1 MKNKW
6 ISIVLLWPIL
16 ASHSYGQEVGC
27 EAAKARFLSFDAKCI
42 SRIASNNCVNLDI
55 TDSYDFEGKEFVFK
69 WDMGDG
75 TILEGLNIN
84 HCYNNPGLYV
94 AKLSLEDP
102 ITKAVIQ
109 EEAEID
115 VVIKGSFG
123 LTMNPLE
130 DVRTDI
136 EENASF
142 TLDYPDS
149 AYQIKYTY
157 WDFGD
162 GNFSCEGSP
171 NYSYSKT
178 GTYYRSLL
186 VRLES
191 SIDQVL
197 LCASDSVTVK
207 LADPTAGLLT
217 DAIAQIEIDSRF
229 LEDKPTYFLMKK
241 TGDTYKEVEGQD
253 ELTGNATYRIIT
265 YRGNLIYDSEDVI
278 VPDGA
283 DLKAVQTVISEKTMQ
298 LAEGSPSSLQAMF
311 FELDQ
316 NELSRKIKKIL
327 DDNVELLQNL
337 PMMDVEV
344 GVYTTSGGSY
354 NKGVALSIK
363 RAQLIKQYMVDEG
376 VKADRIKVS
385 SPQTARS
392 LINSCLTG
400 SNCDYV
406 DELLNRRADFKFKM
420 GR

>member
-1 MKNKW
+1 MNSRIK
-6 ISIVLLWPIL
+6 IALICGALW
-16 ASHSYGQEVGC
+16 SHTFGQEVGC
-27 EAAKARFLSFDAKCI
+27 EDAKSRFLDFSGDCI
-42 SRIASNNCVNLDI
+42 SKIASNNCVNLDI

-84 HCYNNPGLYV
+84 HCYSNPGLYI
-94 AKLSLEDP
+94 ARLSLEDP

-115 VVIKGSFG
+115 VVIKGSFE
-123 LTMNPLE
+123 LTMGPLE

-136 EENASF
+136 EESASF

-149 AYQIKYTY
+149 AYQIKYTN

-162 GNFSCEGSP
+162 GNFSCDENPS
-171 NYSYSKT
+171 YSYSKT

-191 SIDQVL
+191 SIDQVI

-207 LADPTAGLLT
+207 LADPTAGMLT
-217 DAIAQIEIDSRF
+217 DAIAQIEIESRF
-229 LEDKPTYFLMKK
+229 LEDKPAYFLMKK

-253 ELTGNATYRIIT
+253 ELTGNTTYRIIT
-265 YRGNLIYDSEDVI
+265 YRGNLIYDSKDVT

-283 DLKAVQTVISEKTMQ
+283 DLKAVQTIISEKTMQ
-298 LAEGSPSSLQAMF
+298 QAEGSPSKLQAMF

-316 NELSRKIKKIL
+316 NELSRKIKKTL
-327 DDNVELLQNL
+327 DDNVELLQSL
-337 PMMDVEV
+337 PMMDVEI

-363 RAQLIKQYMVDEG
+363 RAELIKQYMVDEG
-376 VKADRIKVS
+376 IASERIKVS
-385 SPQTARS
+385 SPKTSRS

-400 SNCDYV
+400 SDCDYV
-406 DELLNRRADFKFKM
+406 DESLNRRADFKLKM
-420 GR
+420 RK